1 MKSVI
6 LALALAAGA
15 NAECPNACSGNGVC
29 SAYDMCTCYR
39 NFQGADCSARTCPF
53 GIAHVDSPK
62 GDLDMSADSLTTGT
76 VITGS
81 AVYPFGTE
89 ELFPSMA
96 DSDKNT
102 LTETAHYYMECSNK
116 GICDRKEGQC
126 ECFDGY
132 EGSSCQRASCPEG
145 CSGHGTCEHI
155 ETLAGDVTYA
165 LWDTGM
171 TMGCKCDA
179 GYSGADCSGKICKY
193 GVDPLYVDD
202 EATARV
208 SQQFFEIGGGS
219 GANTPTDA
227 VAGTY
232 AIKFYDVFGED
243 YVTDPITISTID
255 TSAGGCADVTAALEA
270 LPNTVIPA
278 SSVYCSMSQAL
289 QAGAVSS
296 KQTYS
301 LTFTGNPGYLKPL
314 TIDTYL
320 DGQRETVA
328 PVTAAS
334 TVATTVNTYAE
345 GISGEFTDYF
355 AAKCTG
361 VVASITAAT
370 STDTAASTYGSATQA
385 TYGLYSYEM
394 NSGYY
399 LGSLTADESALL
411 KKCLGDSDGNDS
423 YGNNVEVYD
432 WDYGS
437 YKVGGQNPAEA
448 YTYNLETPD
457 SHPHAIKLVS
467 TTASDD
473 YVGGLYYL
481 TWYQSTLDRFV
492 LINAPVTTPSATAS
506 YYVYTTDGV
515 VERVIVDTVSKGQI
529 HKGSFITAQPP
540 VTAYFTQ
547 YSNVM
552 YTSYDVACE
561 TASSF
566 VEPCLDKGDM
576 LFVVDTKNLVL
587 SQNVSYVGNT
597 IALATGAADSGDLYT
612 ISKIYK
618 EDPTAS
624 TFTSLGHEDRFRIVL
639 DKNIPFA
646 GTTTTT
652 STVSGQ
658 FGARTGLTNVGVVG
672 LFKFTPA
679 TTGNYEFVSECSN
692 RGSCVDGI
700 CECYKGYTKDDC
712 GTQSAYAV

>member
-1 MKSVI
+1 
-6 LALALAAGA
+6 
-15 NAECPNACSGNGVC
+15 
-29 SAYDMCTCYR
+29 MCYT
-39 NFQGADCSARTCPF
+39 GADCSQRTCPF

-76 VITGS
+76 VISGS

-89 ELFPSMA
+89 ELFPSMMN
-96 DSDKNT
+96 SDGDV
-102 LTETAHYYMECSNK
+102 LDETAHYYMECSNK
-116 GICDRKEGQC
+116 GLCDRKEGQC

-155 ETLAGDVTYA
+155 ETLAGDLTYA

-171 TMGCKCDA
+171 TMGCKCDP
-179 GYSGADCSGKICKY
+179 GYSGADCSGKDCKY
-193 GVDPLYVDD
+193 GIDPAYVDD
-202 EATARV
+202 DATARV
-208 SQQFFEIGGGS
+208 SEQFYEISGGTAS
-219 GANTPTDA
+219 GGFPGDA

-243 YVTDPITISTID
+243 YVTAPITISTVD
-255 TSAGGCADVTAALEA
+255 TSAGGCSDVVAALED
-270 LPNTVIPA
+270 LPNTVIPTG
-278 SSVYCSMSQAL
+278 SVYCSQSQA
-289 QAGAVSS
+289 QTAGVSS
-296 KQTYS
+296 GQTYS

-314 TIDTYL
+314 TLDTYL
-320 DGQRETVA
+320 DGARETVA
-328 PVTAAS
+328 PVNTSATSPAK
-334 TVATTVNTYAE
+334 TTVVTYQE
-345 GISGEFTDYF
+345 GISGEFVDYF

-361 VVASITAAT
+361 VVASISYEGANSVVSAALT
-370 STDTAASTYGSATQA
+370 GD
-385 TYGLYSYEM
+385 GLYSYEM

-399 LGSLTADESALL
+399 LGSMDAPEEALL

-423 YGNNVEVYD
+423 YGNNVEVYS

-437 YKVGGQNPAEA
+437 YKIGGQGVGET
-448 YTYNLETPD
+448 YTYNLETPS

-467 TTASDD
+467 TDAADD
-473 YVGGLYYL
+473 YTAGLYYL

-492 LINAPVTTPSATAS
+492 LINAPVTTTTATAS

-515 VERVIVDTVSKGQI
+515 VERVIVDTTGHGQI
-529 HKGSFITAQPP
+529 IRGQKITAQPP

-561 TASSF
+561 TASSI

-576 LFVVDTKNLVL
+576 LFVVDTKNLIY
-587 SQNVSYVGNT
+587 SQNVSATASGT
-597 IALATGAADSGDLYT
+597 MLALATGAADSGDLYT

-618 EDPTAS
+618 EDPTAT
-624 TFTSLGHEDRFRIVL
+624 TFTQTGHEDRFRIVL

-652 STVSGQ
+652 STVSGE
-658 FGARTGLTNVGVVG
+658 FGARSGLTKVGVVG

-679 TTGNYEFVSECSN
+679 TTGNYEFVSQCSG
-692 RGSCVDGI
+692 RGSCVDGA
-700 CECYKGYTKDDC
+700 CECFKGYTKDDC